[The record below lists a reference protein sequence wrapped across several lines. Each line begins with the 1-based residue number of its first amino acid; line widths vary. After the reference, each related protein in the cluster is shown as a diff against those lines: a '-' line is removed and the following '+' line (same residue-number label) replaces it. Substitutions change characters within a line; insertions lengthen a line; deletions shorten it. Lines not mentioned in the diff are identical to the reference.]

1 MNIKTT
7 TLSIMVILG
16 LGSAVQATTVYS
28 HDEHGSRSVIGSV
41 DPTVSMINHPES
53 VPQGR

>member
-1 MNIKTT
+1 MNIKTI

-16 LGSAVQATTVYS
+16 LGSAVQAAAVYA
-28 HDEHGSRSVIGSV
+28 HDELGNRGVIGTV

>member
-28 HDEHGSRSVIGSV
+28 HDEHGSRSVIGTV